1 MVNKQLFTEE
11 EKNEKKEKKKILNE
25 NNYNHTEMSNSIKKI
40 ITINI
45 VLKQN
50 ILITFEWI

>member
-1 MVNKQLFTEE
+1 MKWSTNNYLK
-11 EKNEKKEKKKILNE
+11 KNSKEKMYILNE

>member
-1 MVNKQLFTEE
+1 MVNKQLF
-11 EKNEKKEKKKILNE
+11 KKKIKWKKYILNE